1 VISNNSS
8 GIRPSSSFFC
18 SIDRPS
24 NPNDVN
30 PYAYTPD
37 QKMPSDALPKLGS
50 LGSLAQASRGQQ
62 LKSARTTL
70 IAIGALTVIVNL
82 VMMALLP
89 DQVRK
94 ALQENG
100 QAPNQEAVN
109 IAMGVAMAMQGSFLV
124 LGIVFIICGILVKRF
139 PVPCTVGAL
148 VLYILAA
155 LATAALDPSTL
166 ARGIIIKIFIVVAL
180 FKAVQAAFAYQKE
193 MEASGA

>member
-1 VISNNSS
+1 MSQ
-8 GIRPSSSFFC
+8 PSTSQG
-18 SIDRPS
+18 
-24 NPNDVN
+24 NPNDIN

-37 QKMPSDALPKLGS
+37 QKIPGDALPKLGG

-70 IAIGALTVIVNL
+70 IAIGILTVIVNL

-89 DQVRK
+89 DQVKK

-100 QAPNQEAVN
+100 QGQNQQALNV
-109 IAMGVAMAMQGSFLV
+109 AMGVAMAIQGSFLV
-124 LGIVFIICGILVKRF
+124 LGIVFIICGVLVKQF
-139 PVPCTVGAL
+139 PVACTVSAL

-155 LATAALDPSTL
+155 LATAALEPSTL
-166 ARGIIIKIFIVVAL
+166 ARGIVIKIIIVVAL

-193 MEASGA
+193 MQTSGA